1 MERTQFCKQVFASSK
16 EPATPTS
23 GPVVPVVWGQ
33 TRNRMHRGPATGA
46 RLATGNQWGNTWS
59 ARIPAEH
66 ALRQGSRAVELLRS
80 RYAVVTAVA
89 LHSQSGLR
97 RSMRAV
103 FGVFVSAALSR
114 YG

>member
-1 MERTQFCKQVFASSK
+1 MTRAEQ
-16 EPATPTS
+16 TPFGDAYDPYKIDT
-23 GPVVPVVWGQ
+23 
-33 TRNRMHRGPATGA
+33 H
-46 RLATGNQWGNTWS
+46 TWS

-80 RYAVVTAVA
+80 RYAVVTAAVA
-89 LHSQSGLR
+89 LQSQSGLR